1 MPTTKRLGFI
11 CTCGRQVRLGGGGI
25 ETANELAA
33 WRDKKRQEHWAVMV
47 VHSEA
52 AGGCGHATSLQAD
65 DVILVDVPSG
75 ESGEGHP

>member
-1 MPTTKRLGFI
+1 MPSTKRLGFI

-47 VHSEA
+47 VRSEA

>member
-11 CTCGRQVRLGGGGI
+11 CTCGRQVRLGGAGI
-25 ETANELAA
+25 ETADELEA

-52 AGGCGHATSLQAD
+52 VGGCGHAMSLQAD
-65 DVILVDVPSG
+65 DMILVDVSSG
-75 ESGEGHP
+75 ESGEDRP